1 MSDRVTGE
9 VLEKQSTTRY
19 KANAQLLSNQDESE
33 WTSSI
38 IALLLSYE
46 FTSVYRQ
53 LTLSGIF
60 TRFNLFHAT
69 DFL

>member
-46 FTSVYRQ
+46 FTSVYR
-53 LTLSGIF
+53 
-60 TRFNLFHAT
+60 
-69 DFL
+69 